1 MWEAASRAYPF
12 SESVAPQR
20 SLPTNTGGVSAALA
34 RSAREKAGETG
45 RMEEV
50 SCLILMKNEWNN
62 GKVACMHTWISHSSG
77 RGSASAQ
84 QIVPRGLALALVV
97 GVLLTSVLFFRPAPA
112 HAQAQQ
118 HETAGQ
124 QHSTTV
130 QTRAQDAPGH
140 LELFG
145 LGLPPPIV
153 DD

>member
-1 MWEAASRAYPF
+1 
-12 SESVAPQR
+12 
-20 SLPTNTGGVSAALA
+20 
-34 RSAREKAGETG
+34 
-45 RMEEV
+45 MEEV

-84 QIVPRGLALALVV
+84 WIAPRGLALVLVV
-97 GVLLTSVLFFRPAPA
+97 GALLTSMFFFRPAPA

-124 QHSTTV
+124 QNSTTV

-140 LELFG
+140 LELFA
-145 LGLPPPIV
+145 LGLDPPIV